1 MYFYRDGPRRLCR
14 CKLMRVPP
22 NLILSRTAKWEALR
36 EADTMDMAI
45 QVDDDVNASVNDDVG
60 EGEGGDNGR
69 GAAATVKRK

>member
-1 MYFYRDGPRRLCR
+1 
-14 CKLMRVPP
+14 MRVPP